1 MADTIKHSNK
11 NKNLSGSGNTG
22 AGNAFTAIA
31 LTLVC
36 LFSSVTADIAST
48 HSNLLF
54 QHSHFDNKHWERSGD
69 TLDYNLSSGYTG
81 LTPVKASI
89 AGNDTN
95 NLIMFSTTSNKLYLV
110 HALLEP
116 PPTYTSYPKMTVD
129 NPVESSVGSTGS
141 SFGVFAYTNAN
152 MDIVFLATA
161 AASNKIAVHHI
172 VGATYTI
179 FRTDTLTI
187 ALPSPSCTITGLYGG
202 PALAKGNQSC
212 VWITGSHGLIRFF
225 SWNGTAWGSESVHDI
240 NTTETVTAFSLAA
253 AGTQSGKIYE
263 DQSGSFV
270 YHSQP
275 GTTPINHISATGA
288 ACNEGVVLKKK
299 GNQWSKFTVGSANY
313 LYFNFIPRTD
323 GAGVE
328 LLDDSWQFHKY
339 TLEDTPTSYS
349 ILPAEVANFINSG
362 EYKFE
367 NPDSEVISIILADPD
382 DNYTLPAIKLNNA
395 TVLTDTVMNMH
406 PDTACVLGF
415 NELADT
421 LITLVLYMDSVV
433 LYMQTRFGVFHPISY
448 KNYWSY
454 KIFRHTEPWKS
465 GDLVTIKQGNQTLSI
480 QNGDGT
486 TTNKG
491 CEKQAI
497 KPISIYRT
505 STGLAFQD
513 LPYNMRA
520 ISIYNPAG
528 RCIGSTS
535 ITQPSNVCVL
545 PIRFSSGILL
555 VEYLYNDG
563 SVKRNMLTVLR

>member
-11 NKNLSGSGNTG
+11 NKNLSGPGNTG
-22 AGNAFTAIA
+22 AGNAFTAIVLTA
-31 LTLVC
+31 LC
-36 LFSSVTADIAST
+36 LFTSAAADIAST

-54 QHSHFDNKHWERSGD
+54 LHSHFDNKHWERSGD

-81 LTPVKASI
+81 LTPIKVSI

-95 NLIMFSTTSNKLYLV
+95 NLILFSTTSNKLFLM

-129 NPVESSVGSTGS
+129 NPFESSVGSTGS
-141 SFGVFAYTNAN
+141 PHGVFAYTNAN
-152 MDIVFLATA
+152 MDIVFLATV
-161 AASNKIAVHHI
+161 AASNKVAVHHML
-172 VGATYTI
+172 GATYTI
-179 FRTDTLTI
+179 FRTDTLTT
-187 ALPSPSCTITGLYGG
+187 ALPSPGCTITSLYGG

-212 VWITGSHGLIRFF
+212 IWITGTHGLIRFF
-225 SWNGTAWGSESVHDI
+225 SWNGSAWGSESVHDI
-240 NTTETVTAFSLAA
+240 DTTETVTAFSLAA

-275 GTTPINHISATGA
+275 STTPINYISATGA
-288 ACNEGVVLKKK
+288 ACNGGVVLKKK
-299 GNQWSKFTVGSANY
+299 GTQWSKFTVGSANY
-313 LYFNFIPRTD
+313 HYFNFIPRTD
-323 GAGVE
+323 GSGVE

-349 ILPAEVANFINSG
+349 ILPDTVANFINSG
-362 EYKFE
+362 VYKFQ
-367 NPDSEVISIILADPD
+367 NHDSEVVSIILADPD
-382 DNYTLPAIKLNNA
+382 ENYTLPAIKLNNA

-421 LITLVLYMDSVV
+421 LITLVLYTNSVV
-433 LYMQTRFGVFHPISY
+433 LYMQTRYGVFNPISY
-448 KNYWSY
+448 KNYWVY
-454 KIFRHTEPWKS
+454 KTFRHTETWRS
-465 GDLVTIKQGNQTLSI
+465 GDQVTIEQGNQTLVI
-480 QNGDGT
+480 QNDEGT

-491 CEKQAI
+491 FEQQAL
-497 KPISIYRT
+497 KSIVINRT
-505 STGLAFQD
+505 SMGLAFQG
-513 LPYNMRA
+513 LPYNIRT
-520 ISIYNPAG
+520 ISVYNPAG
-528 RCIGSTS
+528 RCIGFAS

-555 VEYLYNDG
+555 VEYLFNDG
-563 SVKRNMLTVLR
+563 VRKRKVVTALR